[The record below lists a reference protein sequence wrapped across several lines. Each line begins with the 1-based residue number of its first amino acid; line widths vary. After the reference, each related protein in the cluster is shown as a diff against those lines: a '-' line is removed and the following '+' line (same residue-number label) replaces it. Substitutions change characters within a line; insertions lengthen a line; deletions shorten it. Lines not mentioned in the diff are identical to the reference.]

1 MSLTRRAM
9 LGALPALGVPAM
21 AVTAAG
27 AGSVPEGAE
36 PPLQAVVHVNFP
48 DTGRQ
53 GAGLKNIENVLRE
66 LGAAG
71 GTFVVVC
78 HGAGIGLVEA
88 ARSDHRE
95 AVQALVARGVGF
107 VACRNTMKQKS
118 IQPED
123 LIAGVTTVP
132 SGALEVIRRQQAGFA
147 YFRP

>member
-1 MSLTRRAM
+1 
-9 LGALPALGVPAM
+9 
-21 AVTAAG
+21 
-27 AGSVPEGAE
+27 
-36 PPLQAVVHVNFP
+36 
-48 DTGRQ
+48 
-53 GAGLKNIENVLRE
+53 
-66 LGAAG
+66 
-71 GTFVVVC
+71 VVVC

-95 AVQALVARGVGF
+95 AVQALLGKGIAF

-132 SGALEVIRRQQAGFA
+132 SGALEVIQRQHQGFA